1 MNGSTLMVFV
11 THLLVDDCEILELSP
26 TQPPPLHV
34 GYPGPGSTVDVAC
47 PKLDFCFILDCH
59 YSVAKSCLTLYD
71 PINCSMPS
79 FPVLYYFLEFAQ
91 THIH

>member
-1 MNGSTLMVFV
+1 MNVSTLMVFV

-47 PKLDFCFILDCH
+47 PKL
-59 YSVAKSCLTLYD
+59 YSALS
-71 PINCSMPS
+71 
-79 FPVLYYFLEFAQ
+79 
-91 THIH
+91 